1 MDIRI
6 TKKMFEANEA
16 GFKKFGILEE
26 HFGWAARNKV
36 PAVHLPTARFAA
48 DKIVA
53 LVETLND
60 TLKKMPTS
68 KDVKV
73 AIKDAQFILR
83 VINEDDIEIKN
94 LKLAPVAFRDL
105 LSKVPGHRVFKGDD
119 EERMDC
125 YYVEDVTYTPA
136 ESGKGWYT
144 PARVFMKL
152 VYREQTETRNESIM
166 FYDRDC
172 VGITATDALRRM
184 GIFTETP
191 ELRARYLAM
200 RDIFVETVDNVGLQ
214 LVLTGDAYL
223 TESSR
228 WSREKFDLVNSK
240 CVVDGFGVPEKKK
253 KLVPIDSRFW
263 DSSLSIVKKNDGNLV
278 IQGIIESDD
287 DDDDVCEVDEESAK
301 AADAH
306 LVKEDL
312 EIPVHPTIRVFDLT
326 KHTYFHVDIRNTTP
340 YEYDE
345 SMADKLV
352 LPTETKSLIDML
364 CAHDGSFRDIVKRK
378 GGGATILCAGPP
390 GVGKT
395 LTAEVYAESMKRPLY
410 SVQCSQLGLNAT
422 SLEKS
427 LLEAFSRAEKWNAI
441 LLLDEADVYI
451 AERGRDMNQ
460 NAIVGVFLR
469 VLEYYAGIL
478 FMTTN
483 RADIVDDAIM
493 SRCLARIEYKIPPV
507 DDQLRIWTILAD
519 VMNIPLT
526 DRTKKQIVANGWTSC
541 SGRDIKNTLR
551 LAQLVAK
558 AKGEKEPS
566 MTTLRFCF
574 TFRT

>member
-6 TKKMFEANEA
+6 TLKMFEANEA
-16 GFKKFGILEE
+16 GFKKFGILKE
-26 HFGWAARNKV
+26 HFGWAARSKV

-48 DKIVA
+48 GKIVA

-94 LKLAPVAFRDL
+94 LRLAPVAFRDL

-125 YYVEDVTYTPA
+125 YYVEDVTYHPA
-136 ESGKGWYT
+136 ESGKGWHT

-152 VYREQTETRNESIM
+152 VYHEKTETRSESIIFM
-166 FYDRDC
+166 DHDC
-172 VGITATDALRRM
+172 VGITATEALRRK

-200 RDIFVETVDNVGLQ
+200 RDVFVETVDNVGLQ
-214 LVLTGDAYL
+214 LILTGSAYL
-223 TESSR
+223 TESSK
-228 WSREKFDLVNSK
+228 WSREKFDLVASK
-240 CVVDGFGVPEKKK
+240 CVVDGFDAPQKKK
-253 KLVPIDSRFW
+253 VVAIDSRFW

-278 IQGIIESDD
+278 IEEIIEDD
-287 DDDDVCEVDEESAK
+287 DDEIEVDEDEEPAK
-301 AADAH
+301 ASDAH

-326 KHTYFHVDIRNTTP
+326 KHTYFHADIRNTKP

-345 SMADKLV
+345 TMAEKLV
-352 LPTETKSLIDML
+352 LPAETKSLIDML

-410 SVQCSQLGLNAT
+410 SVQCSQLGLNAS

-427 LLEAFSRAEKWNAI
+427 LLECFSRAEKWNAI

-451 AERGRDMNQ
+451 AERARDMNQ

-519 VMNIPLT
+519 VMGVPLT
-526 DRTKKQIVANGWTSC
+526 ERTKKQIVANGWTTC

-558 AKGEKEPS
+558 AKGESEPS
-566 MTTLRFCF
+566 MTTLKFCF
-574 TFRT
+574 QFRT